1 MSPTDLLPIADLS
14 ASETKAITAKDLLEG
29 VVINMDAGSIPVGKI
44 DFSAGIPDGNILV
57 TQGDVVLGRTTGAGK
72 SEEIPCTAAGRALL
86 AGVDAAAQRTSLGLG
101 TLATHSGSWV
111 DGSSFSGTSSG
122 TNTGDQTITLTGPVT
137 GSGKGTFATVIAAGA
152 INAVQLA
159 NGAVT
164 TDKLAND
171 AVTAAKLASGSSAVV
186 SAGAPSGA
194 GAFTGQLHLNSITGD
209 TYYYDGANWDQVAGF
224 TSLSFDEAGPLG
236 FALDLTPGR
245 NSPKVKVTLD
255 KQPPNTVWAGPSAAG
270 TVGEPSFRVLGG
282 ADLPAPTGTS
292 KGGVYQGEGTIIDA
306 DGRLHLEAAT
316 ASALGGVRISGP
328 SLTVDTSGIASHKAS
343 PLAAGSYVKVTTDAD
358 GHVVGSAL
366 LVVADIPDLDAAKI
380 TTGSLSPTLFGKR
393 SITQEKLAD
402 YSIAFIQEATPGAQH
417 LYHNGML
424 WFQESTGQ
432 LRMWNGN
439 SWFAVGFGRLSAEN
453 LRYCGTF
460 NAATGTVTGVTPFG
474 TTEGFKIGDAI
485 PAASDGKSGV
495 YFVCATP
502 GNATPVAAGVT
513 FDAGDWVLCNGMTA
527 GWVRIDTLSGGGGGG
542 GSSASHLGDL
552 LDVTLA
558 APTNGDFLQ
567 FTSSGQ
573 WVNSGAIDGGS
584 F

>member
-1 MSPTDLLPIADLS
+1 MADQRITQLAQLLEGDVGATDLLPIVDVS
-14 ASETKAITAKDLLEG
+14 ASETKKVTAKDLFE
-29 VVINMDAGSIPVGKI
+29 AGAGLADPRSVPLAKV
-44 DFSAGIPDGNILV
+44 DLSAGVPSGDV
-57 TQGDVVLGRTTGAGK
+57 AFAAGDVVLGRLSTGAGK
-72 SEEIPCTAAGRALL
+72 GVEIACTAAGRSVI
-86 AGVDAAAQRTSLGLG
+86 GAATAADQRTAMGLG
-101 TLATHSGSWV
+101 TLAIRSGSWV
-111 DGSSFSGTSSG
+111 DGSSFAGTSSG
-122 TNTGDQTITLTGPVT
+122 TNTGDQTISLSGAVVGTGT
-137 GSGKGTFATVIAAGA
+137 GA
-152 INAVQLA
+152 IATTFGPGTVDTAALA
-159 NGAVT
+159 DGGVT
-164 TDKLAND
+164 TDKLAD
-171 AVTAAKLASGSSAVV
+171 GGVTAAKLASGSSAVV

-255 KQPPNTVWAGPSAAG
+255 TQQPNTVWAGPSAAG
-270 TVGEPSFRVLGG
+270 AVGEPSFRVLGG

-306 DGRLHLEAAT
+306 DGRLRLAAAT

-366 LVVADIPDLDAAKI
+366 LAVADIPDLDAAKI
-380 TTGSLSPTLFGKR
+380 TTGSLLPTLFGNR

-402 YSIAFIQEATPGAQH
+402 NSIAFIQEAAPGSQH

-460 NAATGTVTGVTPFG
+460 NAATGTVTGVTQFG
-474 TTEGFKIGDAI
+474 VTEGFKIGDAI

-495 YFVCATP
+495 YFVCSTP

-513 FDAGDWVLCNGMTA
+513 FDAGDWVLCNGLTA
-527 GWVRIDTLSGGGGGG
+527 GWVRIDTLGGGGGG
-542 GSSASHLGDL
+542 GRR
-552 LDVTLA
+552 
-558 APTNGDFLQ
+558 PPR
-567 FTSSGQ
+567 
-573 WVNSGAIDGGS
+573 
-584 F
+584 